1 MVEHKNRRFAPTSP
15 ASDRAGNAWD
25 TWFASD
31 RGLGSTSQSPRDA
44 PLIASIDRL
53 DRLDR
58 LDRDLG
64 SPDLGSADVEGPH
77 R

>member
-1 MVEHKNRRFAPTSP
+1 MVEHENRRFAPTSP

-31 RGLGSTSQSPRDA
+31 RGLGSTSRSPRDT
-44 PLIASIDRL
+44 PLIASVN
-53 DRLDR
+53 RLDR
-58 LDRDLG
+58 LDRDLK
-64 SPDLGSADVEGPH
+64 SRDFPSADAEGPH

>member
-58 LDRDLG
+58 DLG
-64 SPDLGSADVEGPH
+64 SGDLGSADVEGPH